1 MPSAQDPFYV
11 VKEEIQES
19 VSFALMGWG
28 LNFFTIWN
36 VGVWFVAF
44 ETIWL
49 NLLYPLS
56 YRV

>member
-28 LNFFTIWN
+28 LNFFYYLKCRSLIRY
-36 VGVWFVAF
+36 F
-44 ETIWL
+44 
-49 NLLYPLS
+49 
-56 YRV
+56 

>member
-28 LNFFTIWN
+28 LNFF
-36 VGVWFVAF
+36 
-44 ETIWL
+44 
-49 NLLYPLS
+49 LLSEMSEFDSLLLKLYGLICYTP
-56 YRV
+56 